1 MFASTGNWG
10 RNGVK
15 RARLDPLGPPNQQ
28 KGSRKS
34 LLERLNSA
42 GEEKMSAPASFL
54 PEEPR
59 YVDATAAFFGKQRRP
74 AQESKGQMLPPSPRP
89 PRPAQQQ
96 QPPRPCRQEM
106 QNHDKQC
113 QPVINE
119 SPVAKDLRN
128 ELTGSFATE
137 SSHIHNNGLTQ
148 LRDVYEALKGVMTDM
163 EGEDDRFLD
172 LVESNQKRMIK
183 SPSETVI
190 AESSSDEQGNIT
202 RREVR
207 IGEEVAAVGDLIQ
220 ILETQVNQLW
230 DAWEA
235 ADREVQARLAE
246 LDGGTNLP
254 AGKNDS
260 GKDVQ
265 QSLAEDMKAF
275 DAEAEDIIRD
285 SHEQAR
291 ACEKEFGKKIHG
303 AMSALLQQ
311 YLLED

>member
-1 MFASTGNWG
+1 
-10 RNGVK
+10 
-15 RARLDPLGPPNQQ
+15 
-28 KGSRKS
+28 
-34 LLERLNSA
+34 
-42 GEEKMSAPASFL
+42 
-54 PEEPR
+54 
-59 YVDATAAFFGKQRRP
+59 
-74 AQESKGQMLPPSPRP
+74 
-89 PRPAQQQ
+89 
-96 QPPRPCRQEM
+96 M
-106 QNHDKQC
+106 QNHDKQRR
-113 QPVINE
+113 PVITE
-119 SPVAKDLRN
+119 SPVAKELRN

-137 SSHIHNNGLTQ
+137 SSHIHNTGLTQ

-235 ADREVQARLAE
+235 ADWEVQARLAE

-275 DAEAEDIIRD
+275 DAEAEDIIED